1 MKILELSRAS
11 RVGEEERLSVC
22 RSSTFRPSSNYAY
35 FTVYLIIA
43 PYIFRQYLM
52 ALFGHLISRSSRVL
66 FRFVHAWPFLETNAV
81 ITEYMFIVR
90 QRQGEIRGT
99 EIYRTQQGSFPS
111 MLLTSNQTD
120 SSQDIADDT
129 LLLL

>member
-1 MKILELSRAS
+1 M
-11 RVGEEERLSVC
+11 V
-22 RSSTFRPSSNYAY
+22 
-35 FTVYLIIA
+35 
-43 PYIFRQYLM
+43 
-52 ALFGHLISRSSRVL
+52 LFGHLISRSSRVL

-99 EIYRTQQGSFPS
+99 EIYRTQQCSFPS